1 VARFLGCLLAA
12 WLIAPQGAF
21 ASLILE
27 PPEEVLVRTVTSIDP
42 TPAFGPKFHW
52 TRGPEILSFA
62 EPPEESSMGVMVP
75 LAALCISFALGVLWF
90 VPWVQRVLLMV
101 KLLD

>member
-1 VARFLGCLLAA
+1 
-12 WLIAPQGAF
+12 
-21 ASLILE
+21 
-27 PPEEVLVRTVTSIDP
+27 
-42 TPAFGPKFHW
+42 
-52 TRGPEILSFA
+52 
-62 EPPEESSMGVMVP
+62 MGVMVP